1 MRDAIRLNDHIRIRN
16 GSPGSNERRNLLTI
30 ESKKSF
36 EEEMQDK
43 GLISEIEDLN
53 RFNYVLVTRSSPNN
67 VDQEKF
73 ISELAGRMYQSSSDC
88 KSREQ
93 ALTGT
98 NEKLTAKKDH
108 LMVTPY

>member
-1 MRDAIRLNDHIRIRN
+1 MTSLSQPKLLQTAEPRSHLNMREAIRLNDHIRIRN

-53 RFNYVLVTRSSPNN
+53 RFNYVLVTRSSPTN
-67 VDQEKF
+67 VD
-73 ISELAGRMYQSSSDC
+73 
-88 KSREQ
+88 
-93 ALTGT
+93 
-98 NEKLTAKKDH
+98 
-108 LMVTPY
+108 